1 MLSVEARDIKN
12 EESGK
17 SDEMLWRLGLLVFVC
32 YTLLR
37 LWRDDWSFSLFYLHM
52 TGAFSFW
59 VGLGGIFIC
68 GIGCIVVLSKNSA
81 EQCSSAT
88 QRGSGEHSDRLGR
101 GIVVFIACCVI
112 LVVGLSNYD
121 PSAVF
126 DSMIRMD

>member
-59 VGLGGIFIC
+59 VGLGGIVFC

-88 QRGSGEHSDRLGR
+88 QRSSGEHSDRLGR
-101 GIVVFIACCVI
+101 GIVVFIACCVL
-112 LVVGLSNYD
+112 LVVGLGNYD
-121 PSAVF
+121 PSVIF
-126 DSMIRMD
+126 DSMD